1 MTTPKVLAG
10 RYELSGLLGR
20 GGMGEVYDGWDRR
33 LDRPV
38 AVKLLSPQLAEVK
51 DIRLRF
57 ETEAQAAASMVHPNV
72 VGVYD
77 TGEQDGTAYIVMER
91 LPGRSLADELAAG
104 PLAQERVRRILRD
117 MLEGLAFAHRKGI
130 LHRDIKPSNVLLTE
144 RDTAKIADFGIAKT
158 AGQNLTQT
166 GQFIGTAAYLSPER
180 LNGLPAGPES
190 DLYSVGVVGYEALA
204 GEKPFDADTPI
215 GLVRAI
221 ADGPTPSVRA
231 RLPGVEEDLA
241 GAIDTAIR
249 RRPEDRFTSAEQ
261 MLAALSPPGVAGSHD
276 ETTAALEM
284 DGAGTRWATPP
295 VPAVA
300 PAQPVGR
307 RWLLLAGA
315 LAGAFVVLLLVL
327 RLTAGDD
334 PPSALPQP
342 AESPQFGG
350 AGTEQTPAGA
360 IPISDVSRIEF
371 LGPGTVV
378 IEQTGGR
385 QIVTVEAPQALRDR
399 VITDA
404 AGDLLT
410 VGLSRGSG
418 PQDAGSVVFRIT
430 VRELRELRALG
441 AGRVEASGITAGSLT
456 VDNAGSAVIELS
468 GEAEALNL
476 TLNGSGDLQAGG
488 FIARQVFAELNGSGS
503 AVVAVSHTLTAEL
516 RGSGNL
522 RYLGDPAVTQDVS
535 GSGRVHQAG

>member
-1 MTTPKVLAG
+1 MTAPELLAG
-10 RYELSGLLGR
+10 RYELRQLLGR

-57 ETEAQAAASMVHPNV
+57 ETEAQAAASLVHPNV

-91 LPGRSLADELAAG
+91 LPGRTLADELAGG

-231 RLPGVEEDLA
+231 RLPGVDEDLA

-261 MLAALSPPGVAGSHD
+261 MLAALNPLGVVGSHD
-276 ETTAALEM
+276 ETTADSEV
-284 DGAGTRWATPP
+284 DGGSARAATPP

-300 PAQPVGR
+300 PAQPAGRR

-315 LAGAFVVLLLVL
+315 AVVLLLVL

-342 AESPQFGG
+342 ADSPQVGG

-360 IPISDVSRIEF
+360 IPIPDVSRIEF
-371 LGPGTVV
+371 LGPGTVI
-378 IEQTGGR
+378 IEQTGAT
-385 QIVTVEAPQALRDR
+385 QIVTVEVPEALQAR
-399 VITDA
+399 VITDV

-418 PQDAGSVVFRIT
+418 PQGAGSVVFRIT
-430 VRELRELRALG
+430 VRELSELKALG

-468 GEAEALNL
+468 GEAEALDL

-503 AVVAVSHTLTAEL
+503 AVVAVSGTLTAEL
-516 RGSGNL
+516 RGSGSL
-522 RYLGDPAVTQDVS
+522 RYLGDPAVNQDVS